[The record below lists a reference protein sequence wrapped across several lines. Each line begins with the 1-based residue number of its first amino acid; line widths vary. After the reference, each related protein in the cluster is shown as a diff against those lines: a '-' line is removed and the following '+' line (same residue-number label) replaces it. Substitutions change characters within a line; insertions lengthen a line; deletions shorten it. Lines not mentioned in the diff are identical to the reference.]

1 MVIYYCITILANIAA
16 IPIFYEYI
24 NISALSIV
32 PLFLIALMIFQAIL
46 FKNEKSKMGSELRT
60 VLI

>member
-24 NISALSIV
+24 NISALNCS
-32 PLFLIALMIFQAIL
+32 AIL
-46 FKNEKSKMGSELRT
+46 DCIDDLPSTTLQE
-60 VLI
+60 